1 MVDDFIRHIRS
12 KNLLDAHKPY
22 LLAISGGMDS
32 VCLGNLLKAAG
43 IDFSLAHVNF
53 QLRGQESQGDEAFVR
68 ELAEEWGVPV
78 FVNKTKEDDFKER
91 NQSVQMGARDFRYQW
106 FEELIKEHHFEGVL
120 VAHHFEDQIETKL
133 LNLLRGTGIEGLYG
147 MADRRGNI
155 IRPLLPFRR
164 VEIQKYL
171 EENGKV
177 WRNDSSNLKN
187 EYKRNFLRNQ
197 VIPLLAEGFP
207 DGLSAIDLS
216 FQRLKDT
223 GRAFFYFF
231 GEWKKN
237 AVRQEGDHF
246 YLPLDAIEFLPGKNS
261 MLYYWLRE
269 YGFNYSDVVSIME
282 GIQKKEPGK
291 TYFSQTHV
299 INLDREML
307 IVGSDDFELEP
318 IDIQATDIQIRIKNH
333 HYELIHLSGEHELD
347 RAREN
352 AMLDMDRLEFPLTVR
367 KWTLG
372 DKFVPL
378 GMKNEK
384 KISDLLIDLKIPL
397 IHKKTVTVLC
407 SGDQIAWVMG
417 YRISDRFK
425 CDANTKRTLYFKKT

>member
-1 MVDDFIRHIRS
+1 M
-12 KNLLDAHKPY
+12 DAHKPY

-155 IRPLLPFRR
+155 VRPLLPFRR

-291 TYFSQTHV
+291 TYFSQTHF

-333 HYELIHLSGEHELD
+333 HYELIHLRGEHELD

>member
-155 IRPLLPFRR
+155 VRPLLPFRR

-291 TYFSQTHV
+291 TYFSQTHF

-333 HYELIHLSGEHELD
+333 HYELIHLRGEHELD